1 MMEDNMRATIKEW
14 KNEWI
19 ETNGET
25 DELEVLIS
33 YSNSDTDGYI
43 YEGSFVKIPTELEEN
58 KVISWGKVLDST
70 VPARVGAY
78 SLKIVKPE

>member
-1 MMEDNMRATIKEW
+1 MRETIKEW

-33 YSNSDTDGYI
+33 YSNSDKDGYI
-43 YEGSFVKIPTELEEN
+43 YEGSFASIPEELEEK
-58 KVISWGKVLDST
+58 KVVDCGKILDST
-70 VPARVGAY
+70 VPTRIGAY
-78 SLKIVKPE
+78 SLKI

>member
-1 MMEDNMRATIKEW
+1 MRESIKEW

-33 YSNSDTDGYI
+33 YSNSDSDGYI
-43 YEGSFVKIPTELEEN
+43 YEGSFVNIPEELEE
-58 KVISWGKVLDST
+58 KKIIDYGKILDSS
-70 VPARVGAY
+70 VLARIRAY
-78 SLKIVKPE
+78 SLKVWR